1 MDPKKRK
8 VTVVG
13 AGAVGSTYA
22 YALCLSDEIAVYDV
36 NENLARGQALDL
48 AQGSAFFPNVSVHAA
63 TDADFSDADL
73 VVVTAGAR
81 QKPGESRLDLLK
93 RNADITASV
102 ARRVTD
108 AGCRGILL
116 IASNPVDILTRH
128 VQRVTGWAPG
138 RVIGSGTVLD
148 SARFRHALSLDCNVD
163 ARSVHG
169 YILGEHGDSE
179 FAAWSLTSIAGQRM
193 EDFCRSCHRC
203 TSDKLRR
210 AEILQS
216 VRDSAYHIIDYKGAT
231 NYAIG
236 VAMVRITSSILR
248 DERRVLPVSTLL
260 TGEFGIRDVCLSV
273 PCIVG
278 RNGVEK
284 VLQSVLPE
292 DERQA
297 LLASAER
304 LRETYEPLLRRED
317 EAEEQGK

>member
-22 YALCLSDEIAVYDV
+22 YALCLSGLADEIAVYDV

-48 AQGSAFFPNVSVHAA
+48 AQGSSFFPNVSVHAG
-63 TDADFSDADL
+63 TDTDFSDSDI

-93 RNADITASV
+93 RNAEIVGGV
-102 ARRVTD
+102 ARRVD
-108 AGCRGILL
+108 ESGCRGILL
-116 IASNPVDILTRH
+116 LASNPVDILTRH
-128 VQRVTGWAPG
+128 VQRVTGWTPG

-148 SARFRHALSLDCNVD
+148 SARFRHALSVDCGVD

-203 TSDKLRR
+203 TSDRLRR
-210 AEILQS
+210 EEILKS

-236 VAMVRITSSILR
+236 VALVRITSSILR
-248 DERRVLPVSTLL
+248 DEHRVLPVSTLL
-260 TGEFGIRDVCLSV
+260 TGEFGLHDVCLSV

-278 RNGVEK
+278 RDGVEK
-284 VLQSVLPE
+284 ILQSTFPP

-297 LLASAER
+297 LVASAER
-304 LRETYEPLLRRED
+304 LQAVYAPLLE
-317 EAEEQGK
+317 G